1 MQMGKKK
8 KTGSSSTSWK
18 RRVTTRGVVGR
29 TIMTES
35 AGIGFEMGREP
46 PAVSFLFF
54 LEPHVSPS
62 AANISPKKRAGLV
75 CLAEEVFR
83 VNPTRCCDILR
94 QIKSQLHS
102 ATVILHAQQTRCASF
117 PVAVDE
123 NKKGITRSAPAA
135 AAAAAAEVAAH
146 ILRCQMR

>member
-1 MQMGKKK
+1 MEKQSDNKG
-8 KTGSSSTSWK
+8 GGGENNYD
-18 RRVTTRGVVGR
+18 RVRGWASKW
-29 TIMTES
+29 E
-35 AGIGFEMGREP
+35 REP

-62 AANISPKKRAGLV
+62 AAKKHLPKKRAALV

-83 VNPTRCCDILR
+83 VNPARCRDILR
-94 QIKSQLHS
+94 QIKSQLAS

-123 NKKGITRSAPAA
+123 NKKGIAHADPAA

-146 ILRCQMR
+146 VLRCQMR